1 MVIAAIDAE
10 ARRREF
16 QSSQPFPFVAIDDFL
31 DRDFALEVAAS
42 YPPYEASERVGFS
55 FHKLN
60 ENRKVQVTDP
70 RLFPAPVTR
79 LAEALGSAEFRA
91 SVSSITGIPD
101 LLWDD
106 EYVGGGMHQTASS
119 GLLDVHVDFN
129 LVEPRRWYRRVNLL
143 LFLNENWN
151 ERWGGLLELWDR
163 DVRVCHHRFVPKL
176 NRCVI
181 FQTSEHS
188 FHGVTAVKCPQD
200 RDRRSFAVYYY
211 TVEAPQGWAG
221 RSHSTIFKARPDEYL
236 KRNLL
241 MPAAR
246 LRSHLDDGVKM
257 AKRTVKRLLGM
268 D

>member
-1 MVIAAIDAE
+1 MIAPIDVE

-16 QSSQPFPFVAIDDFL
+16 QEGRPFPFVAIDGFL
-31 DRDFALEVAAS
+31 EAGFARELAAS
-42 YPPYEASERVGFS
+42 YPPYEASEKIGFA
-55 FHKLN
+55 FHKVN
-60 ENRKVQVTDP
+60 ENRKVQVTDS
-70 RLFPAPVTR
+70 RRFPAPVTR

-91 SVSSITGIPD
+91 TLSAITGIRD

-106 EYVGGGMHQTASS
+106 EYVGGGMHQTAAS

-143 LFLNENWN
+143 LFLNPEWE

-188 FHGVTAVKCPQD
+188 FHGVTAVRCPPH

-211 TVEAPQGWAG
+211 TAEAPAGWAG
-221 RSHSTIFKARPDEYL
+221 RSHSTIFKARPDEHL

-241 MPAAR
+241 MPASR
-246 LRSHLDDGVKM
+246 LRSHLEDGVRVARK
-257 AKRTVKRLLGM
+257 TVKRLLGRE
-268 D
+268 